1 MDLLKML
8 QDLVTKIQDLQKAL
22 VDAQAALAGEEKAAY
37 DKGYALGKLDG
48 IASVVIPVI
57 DPDLK
62 FKQADLDK
70 AVSDALVALKLEL
83 AQKYAEWLVVEKQAE
98 TGFAELLK

>member
-1 MDLLKML
+1 MDKLL
-8 QDLVTKIQDLQKAL
+8 QDLIAKIQDLQKAL
-22 VDAQAALAGEEKAAY
+22 VDVQAILTEEEKAAY

-48 IASVVIPVI
+48 IASVVIPVV

-70 AVSDALVALKLEL
+70 AVLEAVLALKVILS
-83 AQKYAEWLVVEKQAE
+83 QKYAEFLVVEKQAE